1 MTVDELKAAIE
12 AGKQALVV
20 MKTNIEVLEHQLA
33 LLISPFGIGQMIAWK
48 DYRGQVERI
57 KLFCGNDVE
66 LYVRVCKK
74 DGSLGERVM
83 RVLPSWDK
91 PRAVEA
97 GDGK

>member
-1 MTVDELKAAIE
+1 MTADELRATIADK
-12 AGKQALVV
+12 KQALVAL
-20 MKTNIEVLEHQLA
+20 KTDIDVLEHELA
-33 LLISPFGIGQMIAWK
+33 LLISFFHPGQMIAWK
-48 DYRGQVERI
+48 EYRGQVERI

-97 GDGK
+97 GDGQ